1 MKPIEKQFFN
11 TFTDFQCLILAH
23 MNRGD
28 INGVTAA
35 HYNII
40 EFILR
45 KKMTTGR
52 EISIAFNVSQAAI
65 SKQLKFLINHDLVIQ
80 KQDKADRRKFNL
92 SATEKGKF
100 IVENSETFR
109 KNMTR
114 QVSSILSRN
123 ELEQLNVLLDKILNS
138 LNFKPE

>member
-1 MKPIEKQFFN
+1 MKPIEKEFFN

-45 KKMTTGR
+45 KETATGR
-52 EISIAFNVSQAAI
+52 EISTAFNISQAAI
-65 SKQLKFLINHDLVIQ
+65 SKQLKFLISNDLIIK
-80 KQDKADRRKFNL
+80 KQQETDHRKYNL
-92 SATEKGKF
+92 SVTDKGRF
-100 IVENSETFR
+100 IVDNSETFR
-109 KNMTR
+109 KAIT
-114 QVSSILSRN
+114 QQTASILTSE
-123 ELEQLNVLLDKILNS
+123 ELKKFNYLLNKVLNHLKL
-138 LNFKPE
+138 